1 MHLRLTRSLVPLLA
15 GAFFATAALAVGA
28 PFSRTALEATQQAG
42 KPVLVAIHADWCG
55 TCRAQEPVIEAL
67 LKSPKYAGFTV
78 YRVDFD
84 RQKDAVRRF
93 SVQYQSTLIVFKGAR
108 EVSRSTAQ
116 TAPGAIAAQLDK
128 AL

>member
-1 MHLRLTRSLVPLLA
+1 
-15 GAFFATAALAVGA
+15 
-28 PFSRTALEATQQAG
+28 
-42 KPVLVAIHADWCG
+42 
-55 TCRAQEPVIEAL
+55 
-67 LKSPKYAGFTV
+67 
-78 YRVDFD
+78 VDFD

-93 SVQYQSTLIVFKGAR
+93 GVQYQSTLIVFKGAR

>member
-1 MHLRLTRSLVPLLA
+1 MRNLPRAGTGHRS
-15 GAFFATAALAVGA
+15 AV
-28 PFSRTALEATQQAG
+28 
-42 KPVLVAIHADWCG
+42 
-55 TCRAQEPVIEAL
+55 
-67 LKSPKYAGFTV
+67 KSPKYAGFTV

-93 SVQYQSTLIVFKGAR
+93 GVQYQSTLIVFKGAR